1 MTRVTTDPGVLPLI
15 GSNSFGKIQF
25 RKKANTQVRQMSPA
39 TRNFVQHALWQ
50 HYRLLERLV
59 NDPSAPNHLDR
70 LADGDPVLCE
80 ALRKA
85 GVAGLTR
92 EQLWEK
98 RDEYVARLE
107 AGEEPYSSPLIRSG
121 WIDYDGQ
128 MIDSQTGEVIPFVP
142 VRSAN

>member
-1 MTRVTTDPGVLPLI
+1 MGK
-15 GSNSFGKIQF
+15 SNAEKRRTHKFAQ
-25 RKKANTQVRQMSPA
+25 ASPA

-50 HYRLLERLV
+50 HHRLLERLI

-70 LADGDPVLCE
+70 VADGDLVVRE

-98 RDEYVARLE
+98 RDEYVPRLE
-107 AGEEPYSSPLIRSG
+107 AGEEPYSSRLIRSR
-121 WIDYDGQ
+121 WLDDDGQ
-128 MIDSQTGEVIPFVP
+128 MIDSQTGEVIAFVP
-142 VRSAN
+142 VGSAN

>member
-1 MTRVTTDPGVLPLI
+1 MTRVTTDPGVLPFI
-15 GSNSFGKIQF
+15 GRYSFGQDQSE
-25 RKKANTQVRQMSPA
+25 KKANRQLRQKTPA
-39 TRNFVQHALWQ
+39 TRNFFQNALWQ
-50 HYRLLERLV
+50 HHRLLERLV

-70 LADGDPVLCE
+70 VADGDPVLRE

-121 WIDYDGQ
+121 WLNDDGQ

-142 VRSAN
+142 VGSAN

>member
-1 MTRVTTDPGVLPLI
+1 M
-15 GSNSFGKIQF
+15 GKTNPKKG
-25 RKKANTQVRQMSPA
+25 RKDKYAKRKPA

-70 LADGDPVLCE
+70 LADGDPVLRE

-121 WIDYDGQ
+121 WLNDDGQ

-142 VRSAN
+142 VGSAN

>member
-1 MTRVTTDPGVLPLI
+1 MGK
-15 GSNSFGKIQF
+15 SNAEKRRTHKFAQ
-25 RKKANTQVRQMSPA
+25 TSPA

-50 HYRLLERLV
+50 HHRLLERLI

-70 LADGDPVLCE
+70 VADGDPVLRE

-92 EQLWEK
+92 EQLWAK

-107 AGEEPYSSPLIRSG
+107 AGEEPCSSKLYGVEWIPDSG
-121 WIDYDGQ
+121 W
-128 MIDSQTGEVIPFVP
+128 
-142 VRSAN
+142 

>member
-1 MTRVTTDPGVLPLI
+1 MGKTNPKKRRTD
-15 GSNSFGKIQF
+15 
-25 RKKANTQVRQMSPA
+25 RYAKKTPA
-39 TRNFVQHALWQ
+39 TRNFFQHALWQ
-50 HYRLLERLV
+50 HHRLLERLV

-70 LADGDPVLCE
+70 VADGDPVLRE

-121 WIDYDGQ
+121 WLDDEGK

>member
-1 MTRVTTDPGVLPLI
+1 MGK
-15 GSNSFGKIQF
+15 SNTEKRRTHKFAQ
-25 RKKANTQVRQMSPA
+25 ASPA
-39 TRNFVQHALWQ
+39 TRNFVQHAQWQ
-50 HYRLLERLV
+50 HHRLLERLI

-70 LADGDPVLCE
+70 VADGDPVVRE

-85 GVAGLTR
+85 GVAGLTPD
-92 EQLWEK
+92 ELLKK

-121 WIDYDGQ
+121 WLDDDGQ
-128 MIDSQTGEVIPFVP
+128 MIDSQTGEVIPFVR

>member
-1 MTRVTTDPGVLPLI
+1 MLR
-15 GSNSFGKIQF
+15 
-25 RKKANTQVRQMSPA
+25 
-39 TRNFVQHALWQ
+39 
-50 HYRLLERLV
+50 
-59 NDPSAPNHLDR
+59 
-70 LADGDPVLCE
+70 E

-92 EQLWEK
+92 EQPWEK

-107 AGEEPYSSPLIRSG
+107 AGEEPYSSPLIRTG
-121 WIDYDGQ
+121 WFNDDGQ